1 MTSSSPALSG
11 VTSVPNGGI
20 PAVVGGHPTPPGHP
34 PHGHI
39 PPHPFHPASA
49 GLPHGPHGQHPHF
62 HPHLGN
68 LLWGIEKLSGEA
80 QSVVQGI
87 KEFL

>member
-11 VTSVPNGGI
+11 VTSIPNGGI

-68 LLWGIEKLSGEA
+68 LLWVIEKLSGGA
-80 QSVVQGI
+80 QSVVQGTY
-87 KEFL
+87 